1 MVHKSNIIPC
11 SVILRLFGLMIF
23 GVGLQSVVLAGGGN

>member
-23 GVGLQSVVLAGGGN
+23 GGGVAVGGFGWWW